1 MNDIWNKYEKIIKIS
16 SGPYSNII
24 KAKEKKTGKYVAIK
38 ELKNPKYKGIKEFLN
53 NVKIMELNKLKF
65 CRYNRNF

>member
-16 SGPYSNII
+16 SGPYANII

-38 ELKNPKYKGIKEFLN
+38 ELKKS
-53 NVKIMELNKLKF
+53 
-65 CRYNRNF
+65 NFKM